1 MPSLIPVVNLRYCQ
15 IRRRVVSME
24 EFTHKINTS
33 DFDYKLSDDLIAQ
46 TPIAPRDQSRLMVVS
61 RLTRQISHCK
71 FHQITNY
78 LLKGDVMVLNNTR
91 VFPARLY
98 GKRSDTGSPI
108 ELLLLEQISSGIWKT
123 LVKPGKRMRN
133 GACFEIIG
141 QNHRMDGEVLDVDP
155 DGSRIVKIE
164 GQEFLNELGVI
175 PLPPYIHEFLEDSD
189 RYQTVYSSALGS
201 VAAPTAGL
209 HFTGELLRNIS
220 EMGVEIVFVTLH
232 VGWGSFRPVDSENP
246 REHVLHSEA
255 WELGED
261 VVDKINRAKSEGRR
275 VVSVGTTAVRLLEH
289 AAIQNG
295 GMLQSGSGKV
305 DLFILPG
312 HQFKIVD
319 ALITNFHLPKST
331 LLMLTSAFGD
341 RELILKA
348 YRTAVSCRYRF
359 YSFGDAMFVT

>member
-1 MPSLIPVVNLRYCQ
+1 MMAKSKHPLIRC
-15 IRRRVVSME
+15 RVVSMG

-33 DFDYKLSDDLIAQ
+33 DFDYDLPDDLIAQ
-46 TPIAPRDQSRLMVVS
+46 TPIKHRDQSKLMVLS
-61 RLTRQISHCK
+61 RLTRQISHHK
-71 FHQITNY
+71 FYQITDH
-78 LLKGDVMVLNNTR
+78 LLEDDVMVLNNTR
-91 VFPARLY
+91 VSPARFY

-108 ELLLLEQISSGIWKT
+108 ELLLLEQISPGIWKT

-133 GACFEIIG
+133 GASFEIIG
-141 QNHRMDGEVLDVDP
+141 QNHRLEGEVLDVDR

-164 GQEFLNELGVI
+164 GQEFLNEIGVI
-175 PLPPYIHEFLEDSD
+175 PLPPYIRESLEDPD
-189 RYQTVYSSALGS
+189 RYQTVYSSTLGS

-209 HFTGELLRNIS
+209 HFTDELLGTIS
-220 EMGVEIVFVTLH
+220 ELGVEIVYVTLH
-232 VGWGSFRPVDSENP
+232 VGWGSFRPVDSEDP

-255 WELGED
+255 WELGKD
-261 VVDKINRAKSEGRR
+261 AADKINLAKSDGRR
-275 VVSVGTTAVRLLEH
+275 IVSVGTTAVRLLEH
-289 AAIQNG
+289 VAIQSG
-295 GMLQSGSGKV
+295 GILQSGSGKV

-319 ALITNFHLPKST
+319 ALITNFHLPRST

-341 RELILKA
+341 RELILNA